1 MISEDWG
8 FMTNYENFKIL
19 NVEAFLYLFED
30 NERLSSSKF
39 LVGLHFVGVN
49 IDLNYML
56 EQYYKNNN
64 RQPNTFDECLEALRV
79 NVYLTKNGVNLAN

>member
-1 MISEDWG
+1 MISENWG

-39 LVGLHFVGVN
+39 LVDLHFVGVN

-56 EQYYKNNN
+56 
-64 RQPNTFDECLEALRV
+64 V
-79 NVYLTKNGVNLAN
+79 

>member
-1 MISEDWG
+1 MISEDWE

-19 NVEAFLYLFED
+19 SVEAFLYLFED

-39 LVGLHFVGVN
+39 LVDLHFVGVN
-49 IDLNYML
+49 NDLNYML
-56 EQYYKNNN
+56 EQYHKNNN